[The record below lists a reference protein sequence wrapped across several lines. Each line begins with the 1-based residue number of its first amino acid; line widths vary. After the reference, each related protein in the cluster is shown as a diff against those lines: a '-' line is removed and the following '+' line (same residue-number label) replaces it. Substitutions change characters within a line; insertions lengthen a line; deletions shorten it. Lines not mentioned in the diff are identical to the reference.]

1 MVQWWASYIYYGEN
15 LEMKLSEY
23 LHKKMCSKGKY
34 YLETRTEEQIEE
46 WIVEWYR
53 SEFSEIGCDGSLSE
67 PRMPPMWLAEWNRD
81 DEMESDYDPNHGTCC
96 RNGCEKCEQ

>member
-1 MVQWWASYIYYGEN
+1 
-15 LEMKLSEY
+15 MKLSEY
-23 LHKKMCSKGKY
+23 LHSKMCCKGKY
-34 YLETRTEEQIEE
+34 YLETRTAEQIEE

-53 SEFSEIGCDGSLSE
+53 SEFTEMGCDGPIAE
-67 PRMPPMWLAEWNRD
+67 PRMPPSWLAVWKRDGSHSSWTGPDD